1 LGANTRFRDPNKAD
15 YTLNKAI
22 NLTESEKDTANYIHC
37 VSNLAYLYFMQG
49 AKVGKDSAAVL
60 YNKAYGQLQ
69 RILKLKRMDYFTIND
84 FATCACVYAMKGKP
98 DSALK
103 FIDKAKERIS
113 DSSYY
118 HSHNYL
124 VPMAQIAKASGN
136 MLDYYKLSHE
146 SDSIDFAL
154 MRNPDIVNIMYAEIN
169 YGPWDRIDGKSFV
182 NGYGDKPA
190 GARFYPS
197 DMTAEEFD
205 SWDDLAKN
213 SPYTLAR
220 RTADGSLE
228 TVWYH
233 DAYAGSISKIEEYLQ
248 RAADVTIKESV
259 RNYLLKKIEGLKTD
273 DYYESDKAW
282 LEMNDSKMDLV
293 IGPIEPVDDALYGT
307 KASYGAYV
315 LLKNLH
321 RTEELSALAARMPE
335 LQEMLPGD
343 PANRQF
349 VPGAESDIFSCN
361 VLYCSGYTNAGFK
374 VIGINF
380 PYDAKVQEELGT
392 RSIIFD
398 NIIREKFNRTVY
410 PVGQSLLEESYQP
423 HVDASAFYWLIVFRE
438 IAKGLGVK
446 ETVNGRGTVAEALGN
461 EALAIEKAKS
471 NVLGTWL
478 CAQEAEAYHIS
489 ALFQKEDVL
498 TTFVTNTIRSV
509 RFGAADPTGIANI
522 IVYNYLLET
531 KAITW
536 NATGRYSI
544 DFDKTWQALED
555 LGAEILRIQAHGDI
569 DAANS
574 YIARYGVA
582 GLESLSDK
590 RVLERAGVP
599 VDIRFTY

>member
-1 LGANTRFRDPNKAD
+1 MKNHITVWSLLALAVVSCTQDKVDFDSLVDNYAVVTIPAPDLTGITDNGKEVLKLYRMAAD
-15 YTLNKAI
+15 EVDKIYWQQNYG
-22 NLTESEKDTANYIHC
+22 EKDAF
-37 VSNLAYLYFMQG
+37 L
-49 AKVGKDSAAVL
+49 DSL
-60 YNKAYGQLQ
+60 ESPLQ
-69 RILKLKRMDYFTIND
+69 RL
-84 FATCACVYAMKGKP
+84 
-98 DSALK
+98 
-103 FIDKAKERIS
+103 
-113 DSSYY
+113 
-118 HSHNYL
+118 
-124 VPMAQIAKASGN
+124 
-136 MLDYYKLSHE
+136 
-146 SDSIDFAL
+146 
-154 MRNPDIVNIMYAEIN
+154 YAEIN

-205 SWDDLAKN
+205 SWDDPAKN

>member
-1 LGANTRFRDPNKAD
+1 MKNHITVWSLLALAVVSCTQDKVDFDSLVDNYAVVTIPAPDLTGITDNGKEVLKLYRMAAD
-15 YTLNKAI
+15 EVDKIYWQQNYG
-22 NLTESEKDTANYIHC
+22 EKDAF
-37 VSNLAYLYFMQG
+37 L
-49 AKVGKDSAAVL
+49 DSL
-60 YNKAYGQLQ
+60 ESPSQ
-69 RILKLKRMDYFTIND
+69 RL
-84 FATCACVYAMKGKP
+84 
-98 DSALK
+98 
-103 FIDKAKERIS
+103 
-113 DSSYY
+113 
-118 HSHNYL
+118 
-124 VPMAQIAKASGN
+124 
-136 MLDYYKLSHE
+136 
-146 SDSIDFAL
+146 
-154 MRNPDIVNIMYAEIN
+154 YAEIN

-205 SWDDLAKN
+205 SWDDPAKN

-233 DAYAGSISKIEEYLQ
+233 DAFAGSISKIEDYLQ

-380 PYDAKVQEELGT
+380 PYDARVQEELGT

>member
-1 LGANTRFRDPNKAD
+1 MKNHITVWSLLALAVVSCTQDKVDFDRLVDNYAVVTIPAPDLTGITDNGKEVLKLYRMAAD
-15 YTLNKAI
+15 EVDKIYWQQNYG
-22 NLTESEKDTANYIHC
+22 EKDAF
-37 VSNLAYLYFMQG
+37 L
-49 AKVGKDSAAVL
+49 DSL
-60 YNKAYGQLQ
+60 ESPSQ
-69 RILKLKRMDYFTIND
+69 RL
-84 FATCACVYAMKGKP
+84 
-98 DSALK
+98 
-103 FIDKAKERIS
+103 
-113 DSSYY
+113 
-118 HSHNYL
+118 
-124 VPMAQIAKASGN
+124 
-136 MLDYYKLSHE
+136 
-146 SDSIDFAL
+146 
-154 MRNPDIVNIMYAEIN
+154 YAEIN

-380 PYDAKVQEELGT
+380 PYDARVQEELGT

>member
-1 LGANTRFRDPNKAD
+1 MKNHITVWSLLALAVVSCTQDKVDFDSLVDNYAVVTIPAPDLTGITDNGKEVLKLYRMAAD
-15 YTLNKAI
+15 EVDNIYWQQNYG
-22 NLTESEKDTANYIHC
+22 EKDAF
-37 VSNLAYLYFMQG
+37 L
-49 AKVGKDSAAVL
+49 DSL
-60 YNKAYGQLQ
+60 ESPSQ
-69 RILKLKRMDYFTIND
+69 RL
-84 FATCACVYAMKGKP
+84 
-98 DSALK
+98 
-103 FIDKAKERIS
+103 
-113 DSSYY
+113 
-118 HSHNYL
+118 
-124 VPMAQIAKASGN
+124 
-136 MLDYYKLSHE
+136 
-146 SDSIDFAL
+146 
-154 MRNPDIVNIMYAEIN
+154 YAEIN

-205 SWDDLAKN
+205 SWDDSAKN

-220 RTADGSLE
+220 RAPDGSLE

-380 PYDAKVQEELGT
+380 PYDARVQEELGT

>member
-1 LGANTRFRDPNKAD
+1 MKNHITVWSLLALAIVSCTQDKVDFDRLVDNYAVVTIPAPDLTGITDNGKEVLKLYRMAAD
-15 YTLNKAI
+15 EVDKIYWQQNYG
-22 NLTESEKDTANYIHC
+22 EKDAF
-37 VSNLAYLYFMQG
+37 L
-49 AKVGKDSAAVL
+49 DSL
-60 YNKAYGQLQ
+60 ESPSQ
-69 RILKLKRMDYFTIND
+69 RL
-84 FATCACVYAMKGKP
+84 
-98 DSALK
+98 
-103 FIDKAKERIS
+103 
-113 DSSYY
+113 
-118 HSHNYL
+118 
-124 VPMAQIAKASGN
+124 
-136 MLDYYKLSHE
+136 
-146 SDSIDFAL
+146 
-154 MRNPDIVNIMYAEIN
+154 YAEIN

-205 SWDDLAKN
+205 SWDDPAKN

-380 PYDAKVQEELGT
+380 PYDARVQEELGT